1 MSVIF
6 YGENEKNYI
15 WMLKETQINEE
26 SQERKQINGS
36 MTGCS

>member
-26 SQERKQINGS
+26 SQERKHE
-36 MTGCS
+36 